1 MTRLGARPGAALALA
16 GIALL
21 ALPPARQLLESRM
34 TLHMLVQFP
43 LLLLAGFLL
52 ARTLPEGW
60 RRRAD
65 AWNAHGIA
73 GLLAAALLLMLL
85 MIPRVLDLTLIDPRV
100 AAAKWLAL
108 LACGAGLQ
116 LSWQRA
122 GALVQGFFLGNLL
135 PMTAAAGQLFQD
147 APARLCNAYLLDDQ
161 VRLGQGLVLLSVLA
175 AVAFTV
181 QVLRARRLGGVG
193 LIIPDQPR
201 CARSP
206 R

>member
-1 MTRLGARPGAALALA
+1 MPLGASQGARLALA
-16 GIALL
+16 GLAVL
-21 ALPPARQLLESRM
+21 ALPPLRALLESRM

-43 LLLLAGFLL
+43 LLVLAGFLL
-52 ARTLPEGW
+52 ARTLPARW

-73 GLLAAALLLMLL
+73 GLVASAAILMLL
-85 MIPRVLDLTLIDPRV
+85 MIPRVLDLALVDPRV
-100 AAAKWLAL
+100 EAAKWLAL

-122 GALVQGFFLGNLL
+122 GTLVQGFFLGNLL

-147 APARLCNAYLLDDQ
+147 ATVRLCNAYLLGDQ

-175 AVAFTV
+175 AATFTV
-181 QVLRARRLGGVG
+181 RVVRARRPVPG
-193 LIIPDQPR
+193 
-201 CARSP
+201 A
-206 R
+206 